1 MKSNICFQQNTS
13 QSLNQYLWIYLGS
26 PALLRYFEN
35 QCHFNCTQLFSYSW
49 SSFSMLRFL
58 VIRLWCAATRS
69 SCIEINWAQYKKL
82 RNNFNLHYNTILKGH
97 IISPWVEHTLGAK
110 LPPALSCW
118 GVRHQAPPHLMLPL
132 ASKDVLHFSTPKKN
146 QLLQCG
152 ISISISIKVY
162 RSVDSWSVTF
172 AIRSNFQE

>member
-1 MKSNICFQQNTS
+1 MSV
-13 QSLNQYLWIYLGS
+13 
-26 PALLRYFEN
+26 
-35 QCHFNCTQLFSYSW
+35 QLHTTFSYSW

-82 RNNFNLHYNTILKGH
+82 RSNFNLHYNTILKGH

-132 ASKDVLHFSTPKKN
+132 ASKDVLHFSTPEKN
-146 QLLQCG
+146 QLLRCG
-152 ISISISIKVY
+152 ISISTYLIVLKFIEVLTAEVSPLSWGQTSKNSFWPR
-162 RSVDSWSVTF
+162 RSDVPPTLNCFCPSAQSKL
-172 AIRSNFQE
+172 

>member
-1 MKSNICFQQNTS
+1 MSV
-13 QSLNQYLWIYLGS
+13 
-26 PALLRYFEN
+26 
-35 QCHFNCTQLFSYSW
+35 QLHTTFSYSW

-82 RNNFNLHYNTILKGH
+82 RSNFNLHYNTILKGH

-132 ASKDVLHFSTPKKN
+132 ASKDVLHFSTPEKN
-146 QLLQCG
+146 QLLRRG
-152 ISISISIKVY
+152 ISISTYLIVLIVLTAEVSPLSWGQTSKNRFWPR
-162 RSVDSWSVTF
+162 RSDVPPTLNYFCPS
-172 AIRSNFQE
+172 AQYKL